1 MNKVIDREKI
11 KYAISVVLWGGLGT
25 YFLKPL
31 IEGNQDAIN
40 VIVTVF
46 SILAGFLIALITLI
60 GDPKS
65 LPNGSWQVARL
76 GSDRTYN
83 RLTRQKWLFY
93 IYLIALVLIFL
104 STLLKSKF
112 KEVNNFVE
120 YLYLFFSII
129 AFILSFKLPGTLME
143 LQRERIEQ
151 EIEERKN
158 LKGISTEAQNT
169 HHS

>member
-1 MNKVIDREKI
+1 MNRVIDRNKV
-11 KYAISVVLWGGLGT
+11 KYALAVALWGSLGT
-25 YFLKPL
+25 YFFKPL

-65 LPNGSWQVARL
+65 LPNGGWQVARL
-76 GSDRTYN
+76 GSDRTFN

-112 KEVNNFVE
+112 KEVNNFIE
-120 YLYLFFSII
+120 YAYLFFSIV

-151 EIEERKN
+151 EIDERKN
-158 LKGISTEAQNT
+158 IEGVSSETAKRHAD
-169 HHS
+169 